1 MPTLYKVPLEINPET
16 IPAFVMVEAIDRHP
30 SLIINYPEGVDTVNI
45 TGTMETLVEFF
56 HYLDG
61 SAQSFPIDE
70 FKEWAKQYE
79 VDENGIPV

>member
-1 MPTLYKVPLEINPET
+1 MTTLYKVPLEIDPET
-16 IPAFVMVEAIDRHP
+16 IPAFTMVEAIERHP
-30 SLIINYPEGVDTVNI
+30 DLIIDYPEGVDYVNV

-70 FKEWAKQYE
+70 FKEWAEQYE

>member
-1 MPTLYKVPLEINPET
+1 MPSLYKIPFEIDPEI
-16 IPAFVMVEAIDRHP
+16 IPAFVMVEAIERHP
-30 SLIINYPEGVDTVNI
+30 DLIVEYPEHVDYVNI
-45 TGTMETLVEFF
+45 TGTIETLAEFF